1 MKLFDFEATWINH
14 FSAAQI
20 ERSNFVKFKSII
32 TSNSLLKLNIY
43 TLLVQYSDSPVHYL
57 IPHRIIERQRRLSRN
72 FCKYKKKSVC
82 SNFTEDCFEGETKSI
97 GTRVTHFPWRK
108 NPRNRFPDDIV
119 LRAII
124 GCMCY
129 NLWNR
134 VMWLHHAPPINATF
148 FLFSSTVQIHFSFV
162 PAALEN
168 ITSSIFFWNRIGKG
182 N

>member
-1 MKLFDFEATWINH
+1 M
-14 FSAAQI
+14 
-20 ERSNFVKFKSII
+20 
-32 TSNSLLKLNIY
+32 KLNIY
-43 TLLVQYSDSPVHYL
+43 TLLVHYSDSPVHHL
-57 IPHRIIERQRRLSRN
+57 IPRAKSHRIIERQSDCRAISAN
-72 FCKYKKKSVC
+72 IKKKSVC

-168 ITSSIFFWNRIGKG
+168 TTSSIFFWNSWKNWKG
-182 N
+182 